1 MNVFTRSGLEG
12 ANLNGAR
19 AQTNPVV
26 AAGSYLRCCLLLLI
40 AESPSYGYDLVERL
54 CDLGLA
60 NVDSAAVYRALRAL
74 DQDGLAECWW
84 EESGSGPVR
93 RLYRISDAGL
103 GSLEGWAATVGDSA
117 SYLNAFVARHRRLA

>member
-1 MNVFTRSGLEG
+1 LR
-12 ANLNGAR
+12 GAR
-19 AQTNPVV
+19 TQTNPVV
-26 AAGSYLRCCLLLLI
+26 APGSYLRGCLLLLI

-74 DQDGLAECWW
+74 DEDGLVECWW
-84 EESGSGPVR
+84 GESGSGSGPVR
-93 RLYRISDAGL
+93 RLYRLSDAGFR
-103 GSLEGWAATVGDSA
+103 SLEGWAATVDDSA